1 MQDNMDRYFSGVF
14 NINGEEIAGD
24 LIYNKES
31 GATILNLMKRVIDAF
46 PIGRSYGNLDIIT
59 GVLNSGAIVTLFH
72 NHCAGNHTQAFQTQQ
87 LVFVADYAI
96 WSKGDAT
103 NVKFNKLECVL
114 ENALNWSGLST
125 IDTSDFSTIKI
136 KKIDNKNEYHWFG
149 AKITF
154 STSLN
159 CELFSLPH
167 KE

>member
-72 NHCAGNHTQAFQTQQ
+72 NHCARNHTQAFQTQQ

-136 KKIDNKNEYHWFG
+136 KKLTTKMNIIGLEQKSH
-149 AKITF
+149 
-154 STSLN
+154 SQL
-159 CELFSLPH
+159 H
-167 KE
+167 